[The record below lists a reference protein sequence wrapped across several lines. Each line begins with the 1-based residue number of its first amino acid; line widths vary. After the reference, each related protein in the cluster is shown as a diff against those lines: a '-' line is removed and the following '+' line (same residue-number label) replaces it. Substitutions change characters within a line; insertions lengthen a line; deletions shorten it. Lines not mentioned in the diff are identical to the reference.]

1 MLVGWNLFIGYSLI
15 LSFTIAGVG
24 LGDWMLS
31 PDIIKLSILFGLI
44 SGIIF
49 TGSVIGKDLEN
60 WKDI

>member
-15 LSFTIAGVG
+15 LSFTITGVG

-31 PDIIKLSILFGLI
+31 PDIIKLSILFGLL

-49 TGSVIGKDLEN
+49 TGKCVGKDLEN

>member
-15 LSFTIAGVG
+15 LSFTITGVG

-44 SGIIF
+44 SGTIF
-49 TGSVIGKDLEN
+49 TGKCVGRDLEN

>member
-15 LSFTIAGVG
+15 LSFTITGVG
-24 LGDWMLS
+24 LGDTLLS

-44 SGIIF
+44 SGTIF
-49 TGSVIGKDLEN
+49 TGKVIGKDLEN